1 MFIET
6 KLLYCFTTDA
16 EHSRLFKKTL
26 IGGFSCVNTRLAFD
40 TEVLLD
46 NKKNEKVIFDL
57 NINGQKQ
64 TKRISTKIFK
74 MDENNQ
80 YGKAMTKPFPYGCIK
95 KQKHPPSLTEFN
107 KILTNRSYEG
117 YIGNLF
123 IVDIKFCDKNPKTL
137 LFNEIY

>member
-1 MFIET
+1 M
-6 KLLYCFTTDA
+6 
-16 EHSRLFKKTL
+16 
-26 IGGFSCVNTRLAFD
+26 
-40 TEVLLD
+40 LLD

-57 NINGQKQ
+57 NINGQK
-64 TKRISTKIFK
+64 KILK
-74 MDENNQ
+74 KDENNK
-80 YGKAMTKPFPYGCIK
+80 YGKAMIKPFPYGCIK

-117 YIGNLF
+117 HFGNHF